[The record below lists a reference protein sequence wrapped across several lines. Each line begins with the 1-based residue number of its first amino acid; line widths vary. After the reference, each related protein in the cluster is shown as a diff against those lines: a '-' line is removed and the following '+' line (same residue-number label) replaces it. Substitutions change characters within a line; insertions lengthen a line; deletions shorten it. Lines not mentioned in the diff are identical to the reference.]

1 MASGPTAACP
11 GLHGHVRS
19 GRLGHERFANVGH
32 ERFASVGHDRGANV
46 TTRLALDHPEAVS
59 AASTL
64 EAIPIREAPRPC
76 HTGFAAR

>member
-1 MASGPTAACP
+1 M
-11 GLHGHVRS
+11 HGHVRS
-19 GRLGHERFANVGH
+19 GRLGHERGAVAN
-32 ERFASVGHDRGANV
+32 VGHDRGANV

-64 EAIPIREAPRPC
+64 DAIPIREAPRPC